1 MRYKVWEIPIP
12 CYSGCSTAF
21 FENGGNGMKGNA
33 VGLLVVAG
41 ILMMLAGTLFVFL
54 QMGRYTAMLLIG
66 AFGCFAAA
74 LNFRN
79 R

>member
-1 MRYKVWEIPIP
+1 
-12 CYSGCSTAF
+12 
-21 FENGGNGMKGNA
+21 MKGNA
-33 VGLLVVAG
+33 VGLLVAAG

>member
-1 MRYKVWEIPIP
+1 
-12 CYSGCSTAF
+12 
-21 FENGGNGMKGNA
+21 MKGTA
-33 VGLLVVAG
+33 VGLLVAAG
-41 ILMMLAGTLFVFL
+41 ILMMLGGLFIFL
-54 QMGRYTAMLLIG
+54 QMWRYTAMLLIG

>member
-1 MRYKVWEIPIP
+1 
-12 CYSGCSTAF
+12 
-21 FENGGNGMKGNA
+21 MKGNA
-33 VGLLVVAG
+33 VGLLVAAG

-54 QMGRYTAMLLIG
+54 QMWRYTAMLLIG
-66 AFGCFAAA
+66 AFGCFVAA